1 MERTTELTVGSVAL
15 SVTTETSQGYCD
27 KKNALIPETVR
38 WIKSEMKTINV
49 CQTVTKIHHYVG
61 ACLR

>member
-1 MERTTELTVGSVAL
+1 MERMADLSVGSVAL
-15 SVTTETSQGYCD
+15 SVIPTRHKATAI
-27 KKNALIPETVR
+27 KNAIIPETGR
-38 WIKSEMKTINV
+38 WIKREMKTINV